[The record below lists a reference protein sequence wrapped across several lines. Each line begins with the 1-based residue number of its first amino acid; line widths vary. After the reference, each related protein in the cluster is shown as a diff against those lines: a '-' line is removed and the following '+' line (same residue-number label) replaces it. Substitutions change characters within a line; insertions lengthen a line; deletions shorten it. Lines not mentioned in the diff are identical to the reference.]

1 MKKKKMIIGVVII
14 LGMALLPVSSK
25 AVLQANPNTNGTKV
39 DTAENWLLT
48 VRNME
53 KKNQAMGLEETID
66 SSTKK
71 ATSESNGIDVHMIKS
86 TEWGSVA
93 ILSASGYGN
102 SKWLQ
107 NSEIKSTTGNKSGV
121 YFPLTKVGEWV
132 AGNGYAL
139 SADKKYW
146 DAYTADDG
154 RKSARCGDAI
164 GTSAT
169 KNPRV

>member
-1 MKKKKMIIGVVII
+1 MKKKKMILGVVII
-14 LGMALLPVSSK
+14 VGVALLPLPSK

-39 DTAENWLLT
+39 DTTENWLLT
-48 VRNME
+48 VRSME

-71 ATSESNGIDVHMIKS
+71 ATSASNGIDVHMIKS
-86 TEWGSVA
+86 TEWGTVA

-121 YFPLTKVGEWV
+121 YFPLTKGGEWV
-132 AGNGYAL
+132 AGVGTSL
-139 SADKKYW
+139 PADKKYY
-146 DAYTADDG
+146 DVYNLDDG
-154 RKSARCGDAI
+154 KASAKCGDAI
-164 GTSAT
+164 GTSGT
-169 KNPRV
+169 KNPRM